1 MDEELR
7 RFIIRGHEKVIGHCH
22 FLLASPNLRDEDRGT
37 LESRLAAEERALRGL
52 TSSDGDYFPS
62 SFRTAAA
69 EVPTL
74 STARFSS
81 SRLTPR

>member
-1 MDEELR
+1 MNEELR

-22 FLLASPNLRDEDRGT
+22 LLLASPNLRDEDRGT

-52 TSSDGDYFPS
+52 TGSRDGGYFPS

-69 EVPTL
+69 ELPTL
-74 STARFSS
+74 STA
-81 SRLTPR
+81 L